1 MQSVLKKRNASRRV
15 LAHQSTTRAM
25 NTLVQ
30 FAAFL
35 LDLTSSSLRAPRLT
49 AVYWPARFLVVQ
61 RNLGA
66 VETIKATE

>member
-1 MQSVLKKRNASRRV
+1 
-15 LAHQSTTRAM
+15 M